1 MITSQDLP
9 LSLRESKTEIAL
21 DQARQAHRLP
31 ESIET
36 LERQLIIGALER
48 SGGIQTRAAEE
59 LGINE
64 RVLRYKMKK
73 YKIAERE

>member
-1 MITSQDLP
+1 MEMTPEKS
-9 LSLRESKTEIAL
+9 REGRS
-21 DQARQAHRLP
+21 LP
-31 ESIET
+31 ETLEN
-36 LERQLIIGALER
+36 LERQLILRALER

-73 YKIAERE
+73 YKIAEKE